1 MPKSILRKGAP
12 MSLSTTDSFIDA
24 DRIRAAIFLAD
35 DMKLMQSQGMRQM
48 HAVGM
53 VSKDLLD
60 TTKLLAPLAEAC
72 IYANSLMEALDDS
85 GDKAVVMETR
95 ETLVS
100 LMQVVNNGVKS
111 VTDIK

>member
-1 MPKSILRKGAP
+1 

-35 DMKLMQSQGMRQM
+35 EMKLMKSQGMRQI
-48 HAVGM
+48 HAVG
-53 VSKDLLD
+53 VASKDLLG

-72 IYANSLMEALDDS
+72 IYANSLMEALDD
-85 GDKAVVMETR
+85 GDDKAVMLETR
-95 ETLVS
+95 ETLVN
-100 LMQVVNNGVKS
+100 LMGIVNNGVKS